1 MEAKYLQI
9 GYENTTTKYEVP
21 LKNTFR
27 QELGTK
33 QDLLVSG
40 TSIKTINGSSILGPG
55 NIEIAT
61 QANVDNKQD
70 KLVSGVNI
78 KTVNG
83 YSLLG
88 GGNLELEGGG
98 GQITIDST
106 LSSTSTN
113 PVQNKVVTEAVNKK
127 LNASTD
133 FYSIEWDEAYKALV
147 INFT

>member
-9 GYENTTTKYEVP
+9 GYENTTAKYEVP

-83 YSLLG
+83 YSLIG
-88 GGNLELEGGG
+88 GGNLELG